1 MMTQAI
7 LSVVAFVGLLA
18 MAPWAVRAL
27 KQRAGG
33 MGAAAV
39 AGAAPRV
46 VSALAVGPQQRVVT
60 VEVGPEA
67 ARIWLVLGVT
77 AQAITQLHS
86 TPAPGFAQAAADVA
100 LASSHAAPR
109 GSGADASLF
118 TTAAGRRSS
127 ASQDEL
133 RG

>member
-7 LSVVAFVGLLA
+7 ISVVAFVLLLA

-33 MGAAAV
+33 LGAVAV

-60 VEVGPEA
+60 VEVGPES
-67 ARIWLVLGVT
+67 ARTWLVLGVT
-77 AQAITQLHS
+77 TQTITNLHS
-86 TPAPGFAQAAADVA
+86 TPAPGFARAAAAAAA
-100 LASSHAAPR
+100 LQPGIVPAVNLEGAKGSIKRTDFGGESDAR
-109 GSGADASLF
+109 G
-118 TTAAGRRSS
+118 
-127 ASQDEL
+127 
-133 RG
+133 

>member
-7 LSVVAFVGLLA
+7 ISVVAFVLLLA

-33 MGAAAV
+33 LGAVAV

-60 VEVGPEA
+60 VEVGPES
-67 ARIWLVLGVT
+67 ARTWLVLGVT
-77 AQAITQLHS
+77 TQTITNLHS
-86 TPAPGFAQAAADVA
+86 APAPGFAQAAAAVA
-100 LASSHAAPR
+100 AWQPGIVPAVNSGDAKGPIERTHFGGESDAR
-109 GSGADASLF
+109 G
-118 TTAAGRRSS
+118 
-127 ASQDEL
+127 
-133 RG
+133 